1 MSHRREKL
9 QAILPMWYSAGMIH
23 HRLFMLA
30 YIACLYGCSSATVSP
45 GPTLLSG
52 LKQYDGEMQGIG
64 NSVARWPERQ
74 RAGGTL
80 KTIITGTV
88 GASSEFYRLVDLD
101 VKKREYNV
109 TMRETS
115 LRADR
120 LQEMKNELLNIDED
134 MTALKR
140 IIRSQMANLQLSQEG
155 QPIEGIATRGLLD
168 LALEG
173 FSSTPGRNSFN
184 TPSTNV
190 NQYVV
195 TDLGTFSTVRSPE
208 GQTYRCTM
216 FGARDEGAGIKCE
229 AAN

>member
-1 MSHRREKL
+1 MSHRWEKL

-23 HRLFMLA
+23 HRLFTLA

-88 GASSEFYRLVDLD
+88 GASHEFYRLVDLD
-101 VKKREYNV
+101 VKKREYTV

-120 LQEMKNELLNIDED
+120 MQEIKNELLNIDED
-134 MTALKR
+134 MAALKP

-155 QPIEGIATRGLLD
+155 KRSRGLQ
-168 LALEG
+168 LEA
-173 FSSTPGRNSFN
+173 
-184 TPSTNV
+184 
-190 NQYVV
+190 Y
-195 TDLGTFSTVRSPE
+195 
-208 GQTYRCTM
+208 
-216 FGARDEGAGIKCE
+216 
-229 AAN
+229 